1 MALTDSE
8 KLKVVRFLG
17 WPGHVLTVGSSSYNS
32 TVASRLAALTVPMEE
47 ALRDLLEDIDD
58 LDEKR
63 EAALCRASTKEVG
76 DIVLNENELSILSTE
91 RKALLGEIS
100 DLIDIM
106 IFPSSSQAKGN
117 MVNVCI

>member
-1 MALTDSE
+1 MALTDAE

-32 TVASRLAALTVPMEE
+32 TVVGKLAALTAPMED
-47 ALRDLLEDIDD
+47 ALRDLLDDIDD
-58 LDEKR
+58 LDQKR
-63 EAALCRASTKEVG
+63 EDALCRASTKEVG
-76 DIVLNENELSILSTE
+76 DIVLNENELDILSKE

-106 IFPSSSQAKGN
+106 IFPGSSQGRGN
-117 MVNVCI
+117 MVNICV